1 MLSFPRSESGDSQGK
16 KKEKTKKMAQQQQK
30 QQQREANSAAAVS
43 QTGTGGNQVNR
54 RVAFTVNLSIT
65 YCDKLCEHMRGRT
78 FLFVDHQ
85 LTAQSRSV

>member
-1 MLSFPRSESGDSQGK
+1 
-16 KKEKTKKMAQQQQK
+16 MAQQQQQ
-30 QQQREANSAAAVS
+30 QQQREANSAAAAGAAAS
-43 QTGTGGNQVNR
+43 ETGTGENQVNR

-65 YCDKLCEHMRGRT
+65 YCDKLSEHMRGRT